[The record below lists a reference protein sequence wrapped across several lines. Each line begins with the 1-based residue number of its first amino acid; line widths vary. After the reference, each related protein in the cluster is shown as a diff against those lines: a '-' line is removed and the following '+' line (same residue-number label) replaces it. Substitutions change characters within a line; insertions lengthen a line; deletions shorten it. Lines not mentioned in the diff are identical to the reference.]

1 MRALSTLI
9 LGAVAFWLP
18 DVIVHLVSGSAFSG
32 VSVLLITVVMPAVT
46 LWAFSRVDVAA
57 LRTLRGWPRS
67 LLMLLGI
74 WLLGPVF
81 MMVSA
86 TAGGAGFLTFNSP
99 DDWLMMLQV
108 PASTFI
114 AATYDGA
121 LGALLLTTLLLPL
134 AAAVDSRARRK
145 KVLHAS

>member
-1 MRALSTLI
+1 MGAL
-9 LGAVAFWLP
+9 VFWLP
-18 DVIVHLVSGSAFSG
+18 DVIVHVAWGSAFG
-32 VSVLLITVVMPAVT
+32 GFAVLLITVVMPVAT
-46 LWAFSRVDVAA
+46 LWAFSRADAAA
-57 LRTLRGWPRS
+57 LLTLRGWPRA

-86 TAGGAGFLTFNSP
+86 TAGGAGFLTFNSAA
-99 DDWLMMLQV
+99 DWLMMLQV

-121 LGALLLTTLLLPL
+121 LGALLLTTLLLPF
-134 AAAVDSRARRK
+134 AAALSSRAGRK
-145 KVLHAS
+145 KVVHVS